1 MMGGVL
7 TQEARAGSSGAP
19 LAALPPFAAT
29 LQGFWKGEVLWHCQ
43 LAHFTTLKVGG
54 PAQAVIMPSRIPQLA
69 LLIKGLRQHA
79 IPWRIMGRGSNI
91 LVPDDG
97 FPGVVIVMGQ
107 GLAAI
112 RQVAEDADGV
122 IVEVEAGCGLARLVK
137 WTMAQGLSGLEFA
150 AGIPGSVGGTIVMNA
165 GAFGGAIGD
174 HILAIGL
181 MDGQGA
187 YHVAER
193 RHCRFSY
200 RGLTIDHPDLPGP
213 VRLGKGGGR
222 HREDVLVLAGTFR
235 FTRGVQHEV
244 ADRCRALNAKR
255 KASQPQGMASA
266 GSFFK
271 NPPEAAAGRLI
282 DEAGLKG
289 ARVGRAVISP
299 KHANFIVNA
308 GNATARDIV
317 ELMHLVQETVWKRA
331 GIRLEPEVDIW
342 QPEGGE
348 RH

>member
-1 MMGGVL
+1 MMG
-7 TQEARAGSSGAP
+7 AAP
-19 LAALPPFAAT
+19 ATDLPAFAAT
-29 LQGFWKGEVLWHCQ
+29 LQGFWKGEVLWHCP

-54 PAQAVIMPSRIPQLA
+54 PARAVIMPSRIPELA
-69 LLIKGLRQHA
+69 LLIKGLRQHD

-91 LVPDDG
+91 LVPDAG

-112 RQVAEDADGV
+112 RQVAEDASG
-122 IVEVEAGCGLARLVK
+122 INVEVEAGCGLARLVK
-137 WTMAQGLSGLEFA
+137 WTMEQGLSGLEFA
-150 AGIPGSVGGTIVMNA
+150 AGIPGSVGGTIAMNA
-165 GAFGGAIGD
+165 GAFSGSVGE
-174 HILAIGL
+174 HIVAIGL
-181 MDGQGA
+181 MDDHGD
-187 YHVAER
+187 YHIASR
-193 RHCRFSY
+193 QHCRFSY

-213 VRLGKGGGR
+213 KQLGKGGGR
-222 HREDVLVLAGTFR
+222 CQEELLVLSGTFR

-244 ADRCRALNAKR
+244 EARCRALNSKR
-255 KASQPQGMASA
+255 KECQPHGVASA

-271 NPPEAAAGRLI
+271 NPAEAPAGRLI

-289 ARVGRAVISP
+289 ARVGDALISS

-308 GNATARDIV
+308 GAASASDIV
-317 ELMHLVQETVWKRA
+317 ELMHLVQETVWKRS

-342 QPEGGE
+342 ETDGRE